1 MSGNQTSH
9 RTWQSALLA
18 RFPALFNQEINGRII
33 AQGYPS
39 VDDGWRDLV
48 ETAIGR
54 VANAVATAPVGSLHI
69 RQIKE
74 KFATIRIYWSGDRGL
89 TDAMNAAVDEAIELA
104 EARSACTC
112 EICGAP
118 GRQFKFGGW
127 VKTVCGEH
135 GRKGVPAHEIP
146 GPENIHV
153 TIRSMDGKPVVR
165 ARRYVRATDSFEEID
180 PYTLTLKA
188 EED

>member
-1 MSGNQTSH
+1 MSGSPTTP
-9 RTWQSALLA
+9 TWQSQLVA
-18 RFPALFNQEINGRII
+18 RYPDLFNQDFNGKVVRS
-33 AQGYPS
+33 GYPE

-54 VANAVATAPVGSLHI
+54 IANAVAAAPAESLHI

-89 TDAMNAAVDEAIELA
+89 TGAMSTAVDEAIELA

-127 VKTVCGEH
+127 VKTVCEEH
-135 GRKGVPAHEIP
+135 GSKGVPAHEIP
-146 GPENIHV
+146 GPENIHI
-153 TIRSMDGKPVVR
+153 TIRSIDGNPVVR
-165 ARRYVRATDSFEEID
+165 SRRYVRATDSFEEID
-180 PYTLTLKA
+180 PYTLNVV
-188 EED
+188 ED

>member
-1 MSGNQTSH
+1 MAGNQTAQ
-9 RTWQSALLA
+9 TWQSALLA
-18 RFPALFNQEINGRII
+18 RYPQLFNQEIDGRII
-33 AQGYPS
+33 TQGYPS

-54 VANAVATAPVGSLHI
+54 IANAVAAAPAGSLQI
-69 RQIKE
+69 RQVKE
-74 KFATIRIYWSGDRGL
+74 KFATIRIYWSSDRGL

-104 EARSACTC
+104 EARSARTC

-127 VKTVCGEH
+127 VKSVCEEH
-135 GRKGVPAHEIP
+135 GRKGVPSHDIA

-153 TIRSMDGKPVVR
+153 TIRSIDGNHVVR

-180 PYTLTLKA
+180 PYTLNLKA
-188 EED
+188 EEE